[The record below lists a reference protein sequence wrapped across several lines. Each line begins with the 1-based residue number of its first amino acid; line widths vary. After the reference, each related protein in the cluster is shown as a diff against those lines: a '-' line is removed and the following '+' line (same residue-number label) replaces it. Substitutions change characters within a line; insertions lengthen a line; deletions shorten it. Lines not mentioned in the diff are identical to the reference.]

1 MTTRLLTLIIKEF
14 KAIWKDPRSRMIVT
28 IMPIIQLIVF
38 ANAVTMEVKN
48 IDMLVLDNSRSYY
61 SRELISHFANSPWFN
76 SVAVV
81 DTPEQLKQSIDI
93 QKASLALE
101 IPPDFAVSIKNKTG
115 ASVQLCYTDH
125 PKLCQRIIRQRATLG
140 NSHQKLVQCQ
150 P

>member
-1 MTTRLLTLIIKEF
+1 
-14 KAIWKDPRSRMIVT
+14 
-28 IMPIIQLIVF
+28 
-38 ANAVTMEVKN
+38 
-48 IDMLVLDNSRSYY
+48 MLVLDNSRSYY

-115 ASVQLCYTDH
+115 ASVQLITDGRQTNSASIIGSYATQIIKAM
-125 PKLCQRIIRQRATLG
+125 PRIIRQRATLG

>member
-61 SRELISHFANSPWFN
+61 SRDLNSSNKALISK
-76 SVAVV
+76 
-81 DTPEQLKQSIDI
+81 KQAWLWKYLLI
-93 QKASLALE
+93 LPYL
-101 IPPDFAVSIKNKTG
+101 
-115 ASVQLCYTDH
+115 
-125 PKLCQRIIRQRATLG
+125 
-140 NSHQKLVQCQ
+140 
-150 P
+150 